1 MRKSQRHFLNRIGTI
16 FIAPI
21 LFLVCGYSLIYLIG
35 LPVINFTTSSLS
47 LFLLADTPNF
57 EEKQT
62 KITIKSEQNTQE
74 IASSTL
80 NYPKSGSQYGYVHI
94 EKLKLNEPL
103 YFGDSNEILRK
114 GAGQYTGSVYPGE
127 KGTSLIGGHNVDGFG
142 KIIALQAG
150 DKIELKTVY
159 GTYQYQVTDSQIKR
173 YDDQTILDQVF
184 QREKYQLILYTCY
197 PVDAIG
203 LTDERLFVFADL
215 ISGPIINPD
224 K

>member
-1 MRKSQRHFLNRIGTI
+1 M

-57 EEKQT
+57 EEKT
-62 KITIKSEQNTQE
+62 AKINIQSEQTNTE

-80 NYPKSGSQYGYVHI
+80 DYPKSGSQYGYVVI

-103 YFGDSNEILRK
+103 YFGDTNEILRK

-127 KGTSLIGGHNVDGFG
+127 KVTSLIGGHNVDGFG

-150 DKIELKTVY
+150 DIVQLKTVY
-159 GTYQYQVTDSQIKR
+159 GSYKYQVKNSEVKR
-173 YDDQTILDQVF
+173 YDDQAILDQVF
-184 QREKYQLILYTCY
+184 QRDNYQLILYTCY

-203 LTDERLFVFADL
+203 LTNERLFVFADL